1 MYASA
6 NRDERKFSDP
16 DRFDVTRDVHDH
28 LGFGSGV
35 HMCMGMHLARLE
47 MVSLLQSLARR
58 AKTIALAGA
67 PVVAMNNTIRAY
79 ASLPVVVHA
88 DEHAAAAADAMAQ
101 PERET
106 LTVRIAARQVVAQD
120 IVAIELESADGS
132 PLPPFDA
139 GAHVDVQVTGEL
151 LRQYSLCNDPAA
163 AGRYRIGVLLDP
175 KSRGG
180 SAAVHAAFHV
190 GQVLEI
196 GRPRNNFPLRMDA
209 AHTLLFAGGIGI
221 TPILAMAH
229 ALHAAGRS
237 FELHYCGRSALAL
250 AFLDELQR
258 FGQRVQV
265 HLDDGPASQHLD
277 INTVLAATAPDRHLY
292 VCGPNGFMDFVTQ
305 ATQRLGWRDDTVHL
319 ERFGAEVNTD
329 GAPFT
334 VLAAR
339 SQVSFEVL
347 PGERIADKLI
357 AHGIEVRMSCQSGV
371 CGTCVTR
378 VIDGLPDHRDHVQTA
393 VEKASNRSITV
404 CCSRSK
410 TRRLVLDI

>member
-1 MYASA
+1 
-6 NRDERKFSDP
+6 
-16 DRFDVTRDVHDH
+16 
-28 LGFGSGV
+28 
-35 HMCMGMHLARLE
+35 MGMHLARLE

-106 LTVRIAARQVVAQD
+106 LTVRLAARQVVAQD

-277 INTVLAATAPDRHLY
+277 INTATCTSVGPTASWTSSPKPRNAWAGAMTRCTWNASAPRSTPTAHRSP
-292 VCGPNGFMDFVTQ
+292 C
-305 ATQRLGWRDDTVHL
+305 WR
-319 ERFGAEVNTD
+319 R
-329 GAPFT
+329 
-334 VLAAR
+334 AAR
-339 SQVSFEVL
+339 SRS
-347 PGERIADKLI
+347 RCCRAN
-357 AHGIEVRMSCQSGV
+357 
-371 CGTCVTR
+371 
-378 VIDGLPDHRDHVQTA
+378 
-393 VEKASNRSITV
+393 ASPTS
-404 CCSRSK
+404 
-410 TRRLVLDI
+410 